1 MFEFFKRKTSDSE
14 SPETVP
20 DPVPDALTAGEAAES
35 TVPAAADPKPDTA
48 GKPETGSRKTAVAFV
63 DYEYWYV
70 ALDRHYHT
78 RPNLS
83 AWKAEL
89 CEKYDLKDLVVYGNF
104 ANNSLRAELPAIGEV
119 AEHVVE
125 TQVPF
130 RSHKKDQTEFLL
142 LNGIYQRA
150 LTDPSI
156 EAYVLF
162 SGDGHFAPALEF
174 LRDECGK
181 TIDVYAVRDSYSR
194 QLIAAATV
202 STLTPEE
209 VDWTAKCANMI
220 LTNLKYLE
228 ANAIGDKPV
237 RPSFRATVD
246 AVSRYRHLPKADVEQ
261 TLCWMLDNGYAEQYV
276 EYLDEKDVRLIRV
289 NWEKCSEAGLYV
301 PIAADERVPEFVE
314 EPLNEEEEEEI
325 PF

>member
-14 SPETVP
+14 AIENKP
-20 DPVPDALTAGEAAES
+20 DPLPDVRTESEAPEANEQS
-35 TVPAAADPKPDTA
+35 APSEEAPTPAADGKKP
-48 GKPETGSRKTAVAFV
+48 SAVAFV

-78 RPNLS
+78 RPDLA

-104 ANNSLRAELPAIGEV
+104 ANNSLRAELPAISEI
-119 AEHVVE
+119 AEHIVE
-125 TQVPF
+125 TQIPF
-130 RSHKKDQTEFLL
+130 RTHKKDQTEFLL

-150 LTDPSI
+150 LTDPDV

-174 LRDECGK
+174 LRDKCGK
-181 TIDVYAVRDSYSR
+181 TVDIYAVRDSYSR
-194 QLIAAATV
+194 QLIAAATL

-228 ANAIGDKPV
+228 ANVIGDKPV

-276 EYLDEKDVRLIRV
+276 EYLGEKDVRLIRV
-289 NWEKCSEAGLYV
+289 NWDKCSEAGLYV
-301 PIAADERVPEFVE
+301 PSTADDKVPEFVE
-314 EPLNEEEEEEI
+314 EPLNEGEEN

>member
-1 MFEFFKRKTSDSE
+1 MFDFFKKKTVEGETADTDS
-14 SPETVP
+14 VP
-20 DPVPDALTAGEAAES
+20 
-35 TVPAAADPKPDTA
+35 PA
-48 GKPETGSRKTAVAFV
+48 KPETPAVPEEVSPSAEAACPSSCESKPAAIAFV

-78 RPNLS
+78 RPDLS

-89 CEKYDLKDLVVYGNF
+89 CEKYDLKDLIVYGNF
-104 ANNSLRAELPAIGEV
+104 ANNSLRAELPAISGIT
-119 AEHVVE
+119 EHIVE

-142 LNGIYQRA
+142 LNGIYQQA
-150 LTDPSI
+150 LTDPSV

-174 LRDECGK
+174 LRDRCGK
-181 TIDVYAVRDSYSR
+181 TVDVYAVRDSYSR
-194 QLIAAATV
+194 QLIAAATCC
-202 STLTPEE
+202 TLTPEE
-209 VDWTAKCANMI
+209 IDWTAKCANMI

-228 ANAIGDKPV
+228 TNAVGDKPV

-246 AVSRYRHLPKADVEQ
+246 AVSRYRHLPKADVEH
-261 TLCWMLDNGYAEQYV
+261 TLCWMLENGYAEQYV
-276 EYLDEKDVRLIRV
+276 EFLDEKDVRLIRV
-289 NWEKCSEAGLYV
+289 NWEKCTADGLYA
-301 PIAADERVPEFVE
+301 PSAADEKIPEFVE
-314 EPLNEEEEEEI
+314 EPLSEEEDE